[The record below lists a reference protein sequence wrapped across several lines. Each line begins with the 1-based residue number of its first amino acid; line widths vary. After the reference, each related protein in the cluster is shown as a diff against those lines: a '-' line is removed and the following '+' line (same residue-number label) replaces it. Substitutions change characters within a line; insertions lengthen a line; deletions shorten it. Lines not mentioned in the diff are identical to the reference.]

1 MNKKERRVFRWR
13 RLTTERR
20 GFADGPELVQEDPH
34 SKQKI
39 RSFIDFYEI
48 NMNEF
53 EPSDPDAYPVRPAL
67 T

>member
-1 MNKKERRVFRWR
+1 M
-13 RLTTERR
+13 TTERR